1 MAIERDLGQS
11 GRTASVDQTDA
22 RCASLKGG
30 HQRSVARLSSGAKC
44 RTAKPVRNRDG
55 ASGGNC
61 TRSPGS
67 AIICP
72 QCGYDMVTEA
82 RPEMGR
88 EGAALH
94 ELVANSHSLTSFV
107 RAKIVDLLRSG

>member
-1 MAIERDLGQS
+1 VSQEVSARESRGTFGQTVKNEETPS
-11 GRTASVDQTDA
+11 GE
-22 RCASLKGG
+22 
-30 HQRSVARLSSGAKC
+30 
-44 RTAKPVRNRDG
+44 G
-55 ASGGNC
+55 ASSFPVTHFHELFVDGTSGGGGNC

-94 ELVANSHSLTSFV
+94 ELVANWHSLTSSV

>member
-1 MAIERDLGQS
+1 VPACCDWNHFTGGKL
-11 GRTASVDQTDA
+11 
-22 RCASLKGG
+22 LKGG
-30 HQRSVARLSSGAKC
+30 RLKTPCVETQVALSG
-44 RTAKPVRNRDG
+44 G
-55 ASGGNC
+55 GGNC

-72 QCGYDMVTEA
+72 QCGYDIVTEA

-94 ELVANSHSLTSFV
+94 ELVANWHSLTSSV
-107 RAKIVDLLRSG
+107 RAMIVDLLPSG

>member
-1 MAIERDLGQS
+1 VAAGLP
-11 GRTASVDQTDA
+11 
-22 RCASLKGG
+22 CASAATGEPFDALRLLRAFDSLFPSRSSFRTLFGESRPAMSERSESNGG
-30 HQRSVARLSSGAKC
+30 
-44 RTAKPVRNRDG
+44 
-55 ASGGNC
+55 GGNC

-94 ELVANSHSLTSFV
+94 ELVANWHGLTSSV